1 MHSRSQWVR
10 RWQQWHWHPSVVLCL
25 DNNLQLAL
33 QELQTLD
40 NGEELR
46 GIFKILNKNKRLAK
60 QSVRAQPVPSWNST
74 VQTLH
79 QLFLLLRKSSLLP
92 PRPAVDLQCC
102 WPRLPWGWLCFL
114 CPCHLRLH
122 MRAFPMSTIRCFPE
136 GTSPLPG
143 QVPPTLSLQPAWAAR
158 CCPFCS
164 SASCTKPCVTAAS
177 GISLILIHKFYYT
190 RGKLCFLLERCLLGP
205 LTLILLYG
213 KIKFKFKTCC

>member
-60 QSVRAQPVPSWNST
+60 QSVRAQPVSSWNST
-74 VQTLH
+74 VQTLR

-102 WPRLPWGWLCFL
+102 WPRLPWGWLWFL

-122 MRAFPMSTIRCFPE
+122 MRAFPIEHNQVFSRGNIPSPRAGSTHPE
-136 GTSPLPG
+136 P
-143 QVPPTLSLQPAWAAR
+143 
-158 CCPFCS
+158 
-164 SASCTKPCVTAAS
+164 AAS
-177 GISLILIHKFYYT
+177 MRSQVLP
-190 RGKLCFLLERCLLGP
+190 LLPAVLNLVLQLP
-205 LTLILLYG
+205 LE
-213 KIKFKFKTCC
+213 FH